1 MSDRISITH
10 LAFVGP
16 GRPDA
21 SVEFGRNVTI
31 VRGPSDTGK
40 SFIADSIDFM
50 LGAQNLREIPQL
62 TGYTTVLLGVE
73 MPGEQFV
80 TISRSVSG
88 GGYTVYTGTHFAI
101 PADQEG
107 ADLGAGHNPRKDG
120 GLSNYILDAIG
131 LNGRQLRKN
140 VNNKKVSF
148 TLRHLAHLTVIGETR
163 MQARTPPP
171 LSGQY
176 TERTTEVSALKL
188 LLLGEDDS
196 ALEEVVAP
204 TERRTIG
211 RAKGEVVDQLLA
223 DARGK
228 VEKSQN
234 VEQLHEQ
241 LANLNTTIRGAGSD
255 IDAAT
260 RERVTGAQRL
270 AGLQAART
278 EVQSRAQE
286 IGALS
291 SRFDLL
297 TQQYDSDLARL
308 EMVSEAGNLLGYFAP
323 ETCPFCG
330 AESEHQHVNLEY
342 GGTDT
347 TALAVV
353 VAGER
358 TKTEALRDDLQQ
370 AIEDLRTEA
379 DRLRSRNQNLL
390 EEIRASEAALRAA
403 DEELRPRK
411 NGFEEL
417 LRARSSVE
425 SALAVHR
432 QIADLELMRA
442 QIEEEAKPKRAEP
455 VDPLP
460 LVAATRFST
469 AIQDRLRAWGFPGAD
484 SVRFD
489 RNEFDIVDDEQL
501 RASHG
506 KGVRAVLH
514 AAFTLA
520 LADVCQAN
528 DLPHPGFVVLDSPL
542 VTYKPPKKGEVHET
556 DDESAQRLDDSF
568 VARFYRSVQ
577 ETENLQII
585 IMENTDPPEELA
597 AETIDIEFTDSSE
610 GRRGFLA
617 PTPKKD

>member
-1 MSDRISITH
+1 M
-10 LAFVGP
+10 
-16 GRPDA
+16 
-21 SVEFGRNVTI
+21 
-31 VRGPSDTGK
+31 
-40 SFIADSIDFM
+40 
-50 LGAQNLREIPQL
+50 
-62 TGYTTVLLGVE
+62 
-73 MPGEQFV
+73 
-80 TISRSVSG
+80 
-88 GGYTVYTGTHFAI
+88 
-101 PADQEG
+101 
-107 ADLGAGHNPRKDG
+107 
-120 GLSNYILDAIG
+120 
-131 LNGRQLRKN
+131 
-140 VNNKKVSF
+140 
-148 TLRHLAHLTVIGETR
+148 
-163 MQARTPPP
+163 
-171 LSGQY
+171 
-176 TERTTEVSALKL
+176 
-188 LLLGEDDS
+188 
-196 ALEEVVAP
+196 
-204 TERRTIG
+204 
-211 RAKGEVVDQLLA
+211 
-223 DARGK
+223 
-228 VEKSQN
+228 
-234 VEQLHEQ
+234 
-241 LANLNTTIRGAGSD
+241 
-255 IDAAT
+255 
-260 RERVTGAQRL
+260 
-270 AGLQAART
+270 
-278 EVQSRAQE
+278 
-286 IGALS
+286 S

-308 EMVSEAGNLLGYFAP
+308 EMVSEAGNLLGYFSP

-330 AESEHQHVNLEY
+330 AESEHQHLNLEY
-342 GGTDT
+342 GTDT

-358 TKTEALRDDLQQ
+358 AKTEALRGDLQQ

-379 DRLRSRNQNLL
+379 GRLRTRNRDLV
-390 EEIRASEAALRAA
+390 EAIIASETALRTA

-411 NGFEEL
+411 NGFDEL
-417 LRARSSVE
+417 LRTRSSVE
-425 SALAVHR
+425 SAIAVHR

-460 LVAATRFST
+460 LAAAGRFST

-542 VTYKPPKKGEVHET
+542 VTYKPPKKGEIHEA

-577 ETENLQII
+577 QTENVQII

-597 AETIDIEFTDSSE
+597 AETIDIEFTDSNE
-610 GRRGFLA
+610 GRHGFLA
-617 PTPKKD
+617 PTQEGLDPPLWWVWPPAGCVLLSSDCECPSEAWRDARRKPVTWAMSSGRCWSRCSTRQPARTQAWAGPAQRVVDGVHFVSHTGLSLAVSVQVLFLVVAPVPARRWATPGQMGGDPATCRQLSAVTGTVATASGARLRRRPPDDASPRGTHVGLFDRLEAQQGPNWRPPR

>member
-1 MSDRISITH
+1 MSITH
-10 LAFVGP
+10 LAFVGQD
-16 GRPDA
+16 RPDA
-21 SVEFGRNVTI
+21 RVEFGRNVTI
-31 VRGPSDTGK
+31 IRGPSDTGK

-62 TGYTTVLLGVE
+62 TGYATVLLGVE
-73 MPGEQFV
+73 LPDEQFV
-80 TISRSVSG
+80 TITRQVSG
-88 GGYTVYTGTHFAI
+88 GGYTVYAGTHFTV

-107 ADLGAGHNPRKDG
+107 TELGAAHDPRNDG
-120 GLSNYILDAIG
+120 GLSNYILDAID
-131 LNGRQLRKN
+131 LNGRLLRKN
-140 VNNKKVSF
+140 ANNKKVSF

-163 MQARTPPP
+163 MQARTAPP
-171 LSGQY
+171 LTGQY

-188 LLLGEDDS
+188 LLVGEDDS
-196 ALEEVVAP
+196 ALEEIIAP

-223 DARGK
+223 EAR
-228 VEKSQN
+228 EKISKSPDL
-234 VEQLHEQ
+234 EQLHDQ
-241 LANLNTTIRGAGSD
+241 LGNLNATIRSVGDD
-255 IDAAT
+255 IDTAT
-260 RERVTGAQRL
+260 RARVTAAQRL
-270 AGLQAART
+270 AGLEAART
-278 EVQSRAQE
+278 EVQSRERE

-308 EMVSEAGNLLGYFAP
+308 DMVYEAGNLLGYFAP

-330 AESEHQHVNLEY
+330 AESEHQHLNLEY
-342 GGTDT
+342 GTDT

-358 TKTEALRDDLQQ
+358 VKTEALRGDLQQ
-370 AIEDLRTEA
+370 AIEDLRTERS
-379 DRLRSRNQNLL
+379 RLRNRNWELGQA
-390 EEIRASEAALRAA
+390 IISSETALRTA
-403 DEELRPRK
+403 DEDLRPRK
-411 NGFEEL
+411 TGFDEL
-417 LRARSSVE
+417 LRTRSAVE
-425 SALAVHR
+425 SAIAVHR
-432 QIADLELMRA
+432 QIADLKLMRA

-455 VDPLP
+455 VEPLP
-460 LVAATRFST
+460 LAAAGRFSN
-469 AIQDRLRAWGFPGAD
+469 AIQARLRAWGFPGAE

-542 VTYKPPKKGEVHET
+542 VTYKPPKKGETQEA

-577 ETENLQII
+577 QTESVQII

-597 AETIDIEFTDSSE
+597 AETIDVEFTDSTE

-617 PTPKKD
+617 ATPKKA

>member
-1 MSDRISITH
+1 MNDRIAIKH
-10 LAFVGP
+10 LAFVGH

-21 SVEFGRNVTI
+21 SVEFGPNVTI

-62 TGYTTVLLGVE
+62 TGYTTVLLGLE
-73 MPGEQFV
+73 LPDEQFV
-80 TISRSVSG
+80 TITRQVSG
-88 GGYTVYTGTHFAI
+88 GGYTVYTGTHFTI

-107 ADLGAGHNPRKDG
+107 TNRGAAHDPRNDG
-120 GLSNYILDAIG
+120 GLSNYILDAID
-131 LNGRQLRKN
+131 LNGRHLRKN
-140 VNNKKVSF
+140 AHNKKVSF
-148 TLRHLAHLTVIGETR
+148 TLRHLAHLTVISETR
-163 MQARTPPP
+163 IQARTAPP
-171 LSGQY
+171 LTGQH
-176 TERTTEVSALKL
+176 TERTAEVSALKL

-196 ALEEVVAP
+196 ALEEVNAP
-204 TERRTIG
+204 KERRTIG

-223 DARGK
+223 EARDRIANSSDVK
-228 VEKSQN
+228 
-234 VEQLHEQ
+234 QLHDQ
-241 LANLNTTIRGAGSD
+241 LANLNATIRAAGDD

-260 RERVTGAQRL
+260 RARVTAAQRL
-270 AGLQAART
+270 AGLQSART
-278 EVQSRAQE
+278 EVQGRARE

-297 TQQYDSDLARL
+297 SQQYDSDLARL
-308 EMVSEAGNLLGYFAP
+308 EMVSEAGNLLGYFSP

-330 AESEHQHVNLEY
+330 AEPEHQHSNLEY
-342 GGTDT
+342 GTDT
-347 TALAVV
+347 TELAVV

-358 TKTEALRDDLQQ
+358 AKTEALRGDLQQ
-370 AIEDLRTEA
+370 AIDDLRTEVS
-379 DRLRSRNQNLL
+379 RLRTRNRDLA
-390 EEIRASEAALRAA
+390 EAIIVSETALRTA

-411 NGFEEL
+411 NGFDEL
-417 LRARSSVE
+417 LRMRSKVE
-425 SALAVHR
+425 SAIAVHR

-442 QIEEEAKPKRAEP
+442 QIVEEAKPKRAEP

-460 LVAATRFST
+460 LAAAGRFST

-484 SVRFD
+484 NVRFD
-489 RNEFDIVDDEQL
+489 RSEFDIVDDEQL

-542 VTYKPPKKGEVHET
+542 VTYKPPKKGEIRET
-556 DDESAQRLDDSF
+556 DDESAQRLDHSF
-568 VARFYRSVQ
+568 VARFYRSIQ
-577 ETENLQII
+577 QTENVQII

-597 AETIDIEFTDSSE
+597 AETIDIEFTDSNE

-617 PTPKKD
+617 ATPKKE

>member
-1 MSDRISITH
+1 MSNRIAITH
-10 LAFVGP
+10 LAFVGH

-21 SVEFGRNVTI
+21 SVEFGPKVTI

-50 LGAQNLREIPQL
+50 LGAQSLREIPQL
-62 TGYTTVLLGVE
+62 AGYSTVLFGLAL
-73 MPGEQFV
+73 PDDQFV
-80 TISRSVSG
+80 TVARPVSG
-88 GGYTVYTGTHFAI
+88 GGYTVYTGTHLTV

-107 ADLGAGHNPRKDG
+107 VDLAAAHDPRGDR
-120 GLSNYILDAIG
+120 GLSNYILGAIG

-140 VNNKKVSF
+140 ANNKKVSF

-163 MQARTPPP
+163 MQARTAPP
-171 LSGQY
+171 LTGQY
-176 TERTTEVSALKL
+176 TDRTTEVSALKL

-196 ALEEVVAP
+196 ALEEVIAP
-204 TERRTIG
+204 AERRTVG
-211 RAKGEVVDQLLA
+211 RAKGEVVDQLLLE
-223 DARGK
+223 ARAKIQEFPDVG
-228 VEKSQN
+228 ELQA
-234 VEQLHEQ
+234 Q
-241 LANLNTTIRGAGSD
+241 LARLNAAIRAAGDD

-260 RERVTGAQRL
+260 RARVTAAQRL

-278 EVQSRAQE
+278 EVQARARE
-286 IGALS
+286 IGALG

-308 EMVSEAGNLLGYFAP
+308 EMVSEAGSLLGYFAP
-323 ETCPFCG
+323 DTCPFCG
-330 AESEHQHVNLEY
+330 AESEHQHSNLEY
-342 GGTDT
+342 GTDT

-353 VAGER
+353 VVGER
-358 TKTEALRDDLQQ
+358 TKTEALRDDLQK

-379 DRLRSRNQNLL
+379 DRLRTRNRELA
-390 EEIRASEAALRAA
+390 EAIGASETALRTA
-403 DEELRPRK
+403 DQELRPRK
-411 NGFEEL
+411 NGFDGL
-417 LRARSSVE
+417 LRTRSLVE
-425 SALAVHR
+425 SAIAVHR

-442 QIEEEAKPKRAEP
+442 QIEEEAKPKRAQP
-455 VDPLP
+455 VDPFP
-460 LVAATRFST
+460 LAAAGRFST

-489 RNEFDIVDDEQL
+489 GNEFDVVDDEQL

-520 LADVCQAN
+520 LADVCQTNA
-528 DLPHPGFVVLDSPL
+528 LPHPGFVVLDSPL
-542 VTYKPPKKGEVHET
+542 VTYKPPKRGEISEA

-577 ETENLQII
+577 ETEDVQII

-597 AETIDIEFTDSSE
+597 DETVDIEFADSNE

-617 PTPKKD
+617 STPKAD

>member
-10 LAFVGP
+10 LAFVGH

-21 SVEFGRNVTI
+21 SVEFGPSVTI

-62 TGYTTVLLGVE
+62 TGYATVLMGLKFPDE
-73 MPGEQFV
+73 HFV
-80 TISRSVSG
+80 TITRQVSG
-88 GGYTVYTGTHFAI
+88 GGYTVYTGTHFSV
-101 PADQEG
+101 PADQKG
-107 ADLGAGHNPRKDG
+107 ASLGAAHDPRNDG
-120 GLSNYILDAIG
+120 GLSNYILDAID

-140 VNNKKVSF
+140 ASNKKVSF

-163 MQARTPPP
+163 MQARTAPP
-171 LSGQY
+171 LTGQH

-196 ALEEVVAP
+196 ALEEVIAP
-204 TERRTIG
+204 SERRTIG

-223 DARGK
+223 EARVK
-228 VEKSQN
+228 IEKSAD
-234 VEQLHEQ
+234 VGQLHTQ
-241 LANLNTTIRGAGSD
+241 LASLTATIRAAGDD

-260 RERVTGAQRL
+260 RARVTAAQRL
-270 AGLQAART
+270 AGLRAART
-278 EVQSRAQE
+278 EVQGRARD

-291 SRFDLL
+291 ARFDLL

-308 EMVSEAGNLLGYFAP
+308 EMVSEAGNLLGYFSP
-323 ETCPFCG
+323 EACPFCG
-330 AESEHQHVNLEY
+330 AESAHQHSNLEY
-342 GGTDT
+342 GTDT

-353 VAGER
+353 VASER
-358 TKTEALRDDLQQ
+358 AKTEALRGDLQQ

-379 DRLRSRNQNLL
+379 GRLRTRDRDLVDS
-390 EEIRASEAALRAA
+390 ISASETALSIA

-411 NGFEEL
+411 NGFDEL
-417 LRARSSVE
+417 LRTRSSVE
-425 SALAVHR
+425 SAIAVHR
-432 QIADLELMRA
+432 QITDLELMRA
-442 QIEEEAKPKRAEP
+442 QIDEEAKPKRAEP

-460 LVAATRFST
+460 LVAAGRFST

-506 KGVRAVLH
+506 KGVRAILH

-520 LADVCQAN
+520 LADVCQAH

-542 VTYKPPKKGEVHET
+542 VTYKPPKKGETREA

-568 VARFYRSVQ
+568 VARFFRSVQ
-577 ETENLQII
+577 RTENVQVI

-597 AETIDIEFTDSSE
+597 AETIDIEFTDSNE

-617 PTPKKD
+617 TTPKKD

>member
-1 MSDRISITH
+1 VSDRISVTH
-10 LAFVGP
+10 LAFVGH

-21 SVEFGRNVTI
+21 SVEFGPNVTI

-40 SFIADSIDFM
+40 SFIADTIDFM
-50 LGAQNLREIPQL
+50 FGAQHLREIPQL
-62 TGYTTVLLGVE
+62 TGYTTVLLGLE
-73 MPGEQFV
+73 LPGEKFV
-80 TISRSVSG
+80 TITRQVSG
-88 GGYTVYTGTHFAI
+88 GGYTVYIGTHFTV

-107 ADLGAGHNPRKDG
+107 ENLAAAHDPRNDG
-120 GLSNYILDAIG
+120 GLSNYILDKIN

-163 MQARTPPP
+163 MQSRIAPP
-171 LSGQY
+171 LTGQY
-176 TERTTEVSALKL
+176 TDRTTEVSALKL

-196 ALEEVVAP
+196 ALEEVVP
-204 TERRTIG
+204 TTERRTIG
-211 RAKGEVVDQLLA
+211 RAKGEVVEQLLA
-223 DARGK
+223 SARGK
-228 VEKSQN
+228 IDN
-234 VEQLHEQ
+234 TPDVEQLKAQ
-241 LANLNTTIRGAGSD
+241 LANLNATIREVGEG

-260 RERVTGAQRL
+260 RARVTAAQRL
-270 AGLQAART
+270 AALQAART
-278 EVQSRAQE
+278 QVQGRARE

-308 EMVSEAGNLLGYFAP
+308 EMVSEAGDLLGYFSP

-330 AESEHQHVNLEY
+330 AEFEHQHSNLEY
-342 GGTDT
+342 GTDT
-347 TALAVV
+347 TAFAVV
-353 VAGER
+353 IASEGA
-358 TKTEALRDDLQQ
+358 KTAALRGDLQQ

-379 DRLRSRNQNLL
+379 GRLRTRNRDLG
-390 EEIRASEAALRAA
+390 ESIAAGETALRTAE
-403 DEELRPRK
+403 EELRPRK
-411 NGFEEL
+411 NGFDQL
-417 LRARSSVE
+417 LGTRSSVE
-425 SALAVHR
+425 SAIAVHQ
-432 QIADLELMRA
+432 QIADLEQMRA
-442 QIEEEAKPKRAEP
+442 QIDEEAKPKRAEP

-460 LVAATRFST
+460 LAAAGRFST
-469 AIQDRLRAWGFPGAD
+469 AIQDRLRDWGFPGAD

-489 RNEFDIVDDEQL
+489 RNEFDIVDEEQL
-501 RASHG
+501 RSSHG

-542 VTYKPPKKGEVHET
+542 VTYKPPKKGETHEA

-577 ETENLQII
+577 QTEKVQII

-597 AETIDIEFTDSSE
+597 AETIDIEFTDSNE

-617 PTPKKD
+617 TTPKKN

>member
-1 MSDRISITH
+1 MNNRISITH
-10 LAFVGP
+10 LAFVGH

-21 SVEFGRNVTI
+21 RVEFGPNVTI
-31 VRGPSDTGK
+31 IRGPSDTGK

-62 TGYTTVLLGVE
+62 TGYATVLLGLE
-73 MPGEQFV
+73 LPDDQFV
-80 TISRSVSG
+80 TITRQVSG
-88 GGYTVYTGTHFAI
+88 GGYTVYAGSHFI
-101 PADQEG
+101 VPTDQEG
-107 ADLGAGHNPRKDG
+107 ASLGAAHDPRNNS
-120 GLSNYILDAIG
+120 GLSNYILDAID

-140 VNNKKVSF
+140 VNNKKISF

-163 MQARTPPP
+163 MQARTAPP
-171 LSGQY
+171 LTGQY

-196 ALEEVVAP
+196 ALEEVIAP
-204 TERRTIG
+204 TQRRTIG
-211 RAKGEVVDQLLA
+211 RAKGEVVDQLVA
-223 DARGK
+223 EAREK
-228 VEKSQN
+228 IEKSPD
-234 VEQLHEQ
+234 VEQLHAQ
-241 LANLNTTIRGAGSD
+241 LANLNATIRAAGDD

-260 RERVTGAQRL
+260 RTRVTAAQRL
-270 AGLQAART
+270 AGLQATRT
-278 EVQSRAQE
+278 EVQGRARE

-308 EMVSEAGNLLGYFAP
+308 EMVSEAGNLLGYFSL

-330 AESEHQHVNLEY
+330 AESEHQHLNLEY
-342 GGTDT
+342 GTDT
-347 TALAVV
+347 TAFAVV

-358 TKTEALRDDLQQ
+358 AKTEALRGDLQQ
-370 AIEDLRTEA
+370 AIEDLRTETG
-379 DRLRSRNQNLL
+379 RLRTRSQELL
-390 EEIRASEAALRAA
+390 DAITASETALRAA
-403 DEELRPRK
+403 DRDLQPRK

-417 LRARSSVE
+417 LRSRSSVE
-425 SALAVHR
+425 SAIAVHR

-442 QIEEEAKPKRAEP
+442 QIEEEASPKRAEP

-460 LVAATRFST
+460 LAAAGRFST
-469 AIQDRLRAWGFPGAD
+469 AIQARLRAWGFPGAD

-520 LADVCQAN
+520 LADVCLAN

-542 VTYKPPKKGEVHET
+542 VTYKPPKQGEIREA
-556 DDESAQRLDDSF
+556 DDESSERLDGSF

-577 ETENLQII
+577 QTENVQVI

-597 AETIDIEFTDSSE
+597 EATIDIEFTDNYE

-617 PTPKKD
+617 TTPKKD

>member
-10 LAFVGP
+10 LTFVGH

-21 SVEFGRNVTI
+21 SVEFGPNVTI

-62 TGYTTVLLGVE
+62 TGYTTVLLGLRL
-73 MPGEQFV
+73 PDEQFV
-80 TISRSVSG
+80 TITRQVSG
-88 GGYTVYTGTHFAI
+88 GGYTVYTGTHFTV

-107 ADLGAGHNPRKDG
+107 DNRGAAHDHRSDR
-120 GLSNYILDAIG
+120 GLSNYILGAID

-140 VNNKKVSF
+140 ANNKKVSF

-163 MQARTPPP
+163 MQARTAPP
-171 LSGQY
+171 LTGQH
-176 TERTTEVSALKL
+176 TDRTTEVSALKL
-188 LLLGEDDS
+188 LLVGEDDS
-196 ALEEVVAP
+196 ALEEVIAP

-211 RAKGEVVDQLLA
+211 KAKGQVVDQLLSE
-223 DARGK
+223 ARGK
-228 VEKSQN
+228 IGNSPD
-234 VEQLHEQ
+234 VEQLRTQ
-241 LANLNTTIRGAGSD
+241 LANLNASIRAAGDD

-260 RERVTGAQRL
+260 RARVSAAQRL

-278 EVQSRAQE
+278 EIQRRARE

-291 SRFDLL
+291 SRFELL

-308 EMVSEAGNLLGYFAP
+308 EMVSEAGNLLGYFSP

-330 AESEHQHVNLEY
+330 AEPEHQHLNLEY
-342 GGTDT
+342 GTDT

-358 TKTEALRDDLQQ
+358 AKTEALRGDLQQ
-370 AIEDLRTEA
+370 AIEDLQTDAR
-379 DRLRSRNQNLL
+379 RLRTRSRTLV
-390 EEIRASEAALRAA
+390 ESIVASETALRTA

-411 NGFEEL
+411 NGFDQL
-417 LRARSSVE
+417 LRTRSSVE
-425 SALAVHR
+425 SAIAVHR

-442 QIEEEAKPKRAEP
+442 QIEEAAKPKRAEP

-460 LVAATRFST
+460 LAAAGRFST
-469 AIQDRLRAWGFPGAD
+469 AIQERLRAWGFPGAD

-489 RNEFDIVDDEQL
+489 RNELDIVDAEQL

-506 KGVRAVLH
+506 KGVRAILH
-514 AAFTLA
+514 AAFSLA
-520 LADVCQAN
+520 LADVCLAN

-542 VTYKPPKKGEVHET
+542 VTYKPPKKGEAPEA
-556 DDESAQRLDDSF
+556 DDESARRLDDSF

-577 ETENLQII
+577 QTANVQII

-617 PTPKKD
+617 TTAKKE

>member
-1 MSDRISITH
+1 VSDRIAITH
-10 LAFVGP
+10 LAFVGH

-21 SVEFGRNVTI
+21 SVEFGPNVTI

-62 TGYTTVLLGVE
+62 TGYTTVLLGIE
-73 MPGEQFV
+73 LPDEQFV
-80 TISRSVSG
+80 TIARQVSG
-88 GGYTVYTGTHFAI
+88 GGYTVYTGTHFAV

-107 ADLGAGHNPRKDG
+107 ADLGAAHDPRNNG
-120 GLSNYILDAIG
+120 GLSNYILDAID

-140 VNNKKVSF
+140 ANNRKVSF

-163 MQARTPPP
+163 MQARIAPP
-171 LSGQY
+171 LTGQY

-196 ALEEVVAP
+196 ALEEVIAP

-211 RAKGEVVDQLLA
+211 RAKGEVVDQLL
-223 DARGK
+223 DEAREK
-228 VEKSQN
+228 VKKSPD
-234 VEQLHEQ
+234 VEQLHAQ
-241 LANLNTTIRGAGSD
+241 LANLNATIRAAGEN

-260 RERVTGAQRL
+260 RARVTAAQRL

-278 EVQSRAQE
+278 EVQGRARE

-308 EMVSEAGNLLGYFAP
+308 EMVSEAGNLLGYFSP

-330 AESEHQHVNLEY
+330 AESEHQHLNLEY
-342 GGTDT
+342 GTDT
-347 TALAVV
+347 TAFAVV

-358 TKTEALRDDLQQ
+358 AKTEALRGDLQQ

-379 DRLRSRNQNLL
+379 GRLRTREL
-390 EEIRASEAALRAA
+390 ELVEAIAASETALRTA

-411 NGFEEL
+411 NGFDEL
-417 LRARSSVE
+417 LRTRSSVE
-425 SALAVHR
+425 SAIAVHR
-432 QIADLELMRA
+432 QIADLELMRS

-455 VDPLP
+455 VDPIP
-460 LVAATRFST
+460 LNAAGRFST
-469 AIQDRLRAWGFPGAD
+469 AIQDRLRAWGFPGAG

-542 VTYKPPKKGEVHET
+542 VTYKPPKTGETQEA

-568 VARFYRSVQ
+568 VARFYRNVQ
-577 ETENLQII
+577 QTENVQII

-597 AETIDIEFTDSSE
+597 GETIDIEFTDSNK
-610 GRRGFLA
+610 GRRGFFA
-617 PTPKKD
+617 ASPKSD